1 MAGPKVRERFI
12 DSLNYLRK
20 MDFFKDYS
28 NLTSEEIL
36 NKIFYNE
43 INYASGWNYEEPS
56 ISPPHNVWEP
66 IPHGFYLQCS
76 IEEKPEHWVGASD
89 FEIDLD
95 LIPFDTKRV
104 VVEPSETW
112 IDDNMGPAMLRRLAR
127 ISRGVF
133 RPTNI
138 SSKWLIRPRERRE
151 RSVQEVSFNFRGER
165 YSIQIILQE
174 D

>member
-1 MAGPKVRERFI
+1 M
-12 DSLNYLRK
+12 
-20 MDFFKDYS
+20 
-28 NLTSEEIL
+28 
-36 NKIFYNE
+36 
-43 INYASGWNYEEPS
+43 
-56 ISPPHNVWEP
+56 
-66 IPHGFYLQCS
+66 
-76 IEEKPEHWVGASD
+76 GASD